1 MPTSSRTKG
10 YTEDVDEPPE
20 RRRQGLLW
28 LDRWR
33 ASGERLERERWERV
47 QALDDDTAWDEAQ
60 ALFALVEPDWPG
72 DAGEGLLLQQQVF
85 HRGRGRQQ

>member
-1 MPTSSRTKG
+1 VGDTA
-10 YTEDVDEPPE
+10 E
-20 RRRQGLLW
+20 RRRQGRQW

-33 ASGERLERERWERV
+33 IAGERLERERWERV

-60 ALFALVEPDWPG
+60 AMFALLEPDWPG

-85 HRGRGRQQ
+85 RRGRGRQR